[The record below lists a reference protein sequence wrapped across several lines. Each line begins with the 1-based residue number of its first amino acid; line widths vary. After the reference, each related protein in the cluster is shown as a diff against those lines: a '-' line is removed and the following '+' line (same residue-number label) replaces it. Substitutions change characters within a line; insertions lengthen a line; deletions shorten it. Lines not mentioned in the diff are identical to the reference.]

1 MMSRSEQRVGHQL
14 REREYEGSVGRD
26 LTGQLLTYKLLE
38 ERVEERTRELST
50 LLDIS
55 HDVASTLDLDR
66 LLPSLLDQFKRIVG
80 YNSVTLS
87 VIEDEDQ
94 FLRLEHRGLAT
105 EPARLTRWRPG
116 EDDLPVVRDLAQ
128 LREPIIIANVWDET
142 PEAENWRRNAELQLG
157 HVPGHAGSW
166 MAVPLLAKDRP
177 IGILSFL
184 YDQPGYYTEHTAQL
198 ALTLA
203 NQAAVAIENA
213 RLFQA
218 VQRGADQFRVLGEL
232 AQHITSILDV
242 DELLHQTVR
251 LIQDAFGYYHVH
263 IGLIQEDAVVLTER
277 AGVWEDYQEC
287 NYCSQLNLRIGQ
299 EAICSVVTTTGE
311 PILVPD
317 ISQEPRYLHPAGAVG
332 SGIVVPLKVKG
343 RVIGLLDVEHKE
355 VNSLDRR
362 DVAVLQ
368 LLANQVAIA
377 IENAQLYAQAQSLAA
392 LNERQKLARDLHD
405 SVSQALYGIGLGTRT
420 ALKMVEADGVEKA
433 SLGQPLEYVLS
444 LATAGMAEMRALIF
458 ELRPESLAV
467 EGLIPAL
474 TRRLDALRVR
484 HELDV
489 EADLTDEPEL
499 PLAAKEML
507 YRVAQEALHNVV
519 KHAHAGRVTL
529 LLASAGGEVSLE
541 IRDDGRGFDTNS
553 AFPGHLGLQSM
564 RERVEAFGGHFNVAS
579 VSGKGTTVR
588 VCIGPLT
595 QG

>member
-1 MMSRSEQRVGHQL
+1 MQMSMREEHVGHEL
-14 REREYEGSVGRD
+14 RERECVQRITPDVTEQV
-26 LTGQLLTYKLLE
+26 LTYRLLE

-50 LLDIS
+50 LLDVS

-66 LLPSLLDQFKRIVG
+66 LLPSLLDQFKRIVD

-94 FLRLEHRGLAT
+94 FLWLEHRGLAEASAT
-105 EPARLTRWRPG
+105 LKRWRPG
-116 EDDLPVVRDLAQ
+116 TDDLPAVRNLAR
-128 LREPIIIANVWDET
+128 LREPIIIRDVRADT
-142 PEAENWRRNAELQLG
+142 PEAESWRRNAEQQLG
-157 HVPGHAGSW
+157 HVPEHARSW

-184 YDQPGYYTEHTAQL
+184 YEQPGYYTKHTSQL
-198 ALTLA
+198 ALALA
-203 NQAAVAIENA
+203 NHAAVAIENA

-218 VQRGADQFRVLGEL
+218 VQRGADQFRALGEL
-232 AQHITSILDV
+232 AQRITSILDV

-251 LIQDAFGYYHVH
+251 LIQDSFGYYHVH
-263 IGLIQEDAVVLTER
+263 IGLIQGDAIVLTPR
-277 AGVWEDYQEC
+277 AGVWEDEQEC
-287 NYCSQLNLRIGQ
+287 SYCSRLDLGIGQ

-311 PILVPD
+311 PLLVSD

-355 VNSLDRR
+355 VNALDRR

-377 IENAQLYAQAQSLAA
+377 IENAHLYAQAQSLAA
-392 LNERQKLARDLHD
+392 LNERQKLARELHD

-433 SLGQPLEYVLS
+433 GLVQPLEYVLS
-444 LATAGMAEMRALIF
+444 LARMGMAEMRALIF
-458 ELRPESLAV
+458 ELRPESLEV

-474 TRRLDALRVR
+474 TRRVDAVR
-484 HELDV
+484 SGHEIDV
-489 EADLTDEPEL
+489 EANLADEPEL
-499 PLAAKEML
+499 PLAGKEML

-519 KHAHAGRVTL
+519 KHAHASRVTL
-529 LLASAGGEVSLE
+529 LLTSTGGDVTLE
-541 IRDDGRGFDTNS
+541 IRDDGCGFETNNT
-553 AFPGHLGLQSM
+553 FPGHLGLQSM
-564 RERVEAFGGHFNVAS
+564 RERVEAFGGLFS
-579 VSGKGTTVR
+579 VVSAPGKGTTVR
-588 VCIGPLT
+588 VVISALA
-595 QG
+595 